1 MASKRSPSQSLAIT
15 LQGKRFRAERNRL
28 DLSIEDVAS
37 ICRSSAS
44 AVFAWE
50 SGRSRIPLIAAELLW
65 DKGFDVENVIAG
77 EPMLTEIPA
86 YPLKEGPKVSVP
98 KHMLARYSLDASLS
112 LAYHNQVAA
121 EGLYP
126 AGVLLALRWVPESDK
141 VVLEEED
148 QVLLLEPKG
157 TKPEFICR
165 SVPSRK
171 GSVKLMLGDYSVTV
185 KSSCVL
191 DRCRMIGEPMFQ
203 IGLLEPTEKAS
214 RSHKR
219 RLKELF

>member
-1 MASKRSPSQSLAIT
+1 M
-15 LQGKRFRAERNRL
+15 
-28 DLSIEDVAS
+28 SIEDVAS

-65 DKGFDVENVIAG
+65 DRGFDVENVIAG

-86 YPLKEGPKVSVP
+86 YPLQEGPKVSVP
-98 KHMLARYSLDASLS
+98 KHMLARHSMDAHLS
-112 LAYHNQVAA
+112 QAYHNQVAA

-141 VVLEEED
+141 VVLEEGE

-171 GSVKLMLGDYSVTV
+171 GSVKLTLGDYAATV
-185 KSSCVL
+185 KISGL
-191 DRCRMIGEPMFQ
+191 LERCRMIGEPMFQ
-203 IGLLEPTEKAS
+203 IGILEPTEKSS
-214 RSHKR
+214 RSHKY
-219 RLKELF
+219 RLKDLF